1 MRDTYKLEKFDYS
14 DRTVL
19 EDVIDA
25 VHDPKSPES
34 AHQWTGSQRQSQS
47 AHELN
52 FCEV

>member
-25 VHDPKSPES
+25 VHDPKSGDFARISTPVDWFTEAKS
-34 AHQWTGSQRQSQS
+34 ICT
-47 AHELN
+47 
-52 FCEV
+52 